1 MKISASVYSSKDR
14 DIEDLVKDLDQYNID
29 SFHIDCND
37 NLQVFDD
44 IAKIRKI
51 SRTPIDLHIISERPE
66 QYYDQIDAH
75 KIEMVQFQF
84 ENLGKPLNLKPNG
97 ITSYGLSI
105 MSDTPVEVFEPYAG
119 DCDFILMMTTIPGQS
134 GGTFRKDNFKK
145 IRKFRNTFPG
155 KRIHVDG
162 GVNAEVSFIL
172 RYMGVH
178 SVVSGSYLVNHSSIG
193 AAMLNL
199 RLEDVHS
206 QYQIRDFMIEKE
218 DLPILPYHK
227 TSFVEVL
234 QTIEKY
240 KFGFV
245 FFSDADGKF
254 AGLASNADVRKGLLK
269 NLADLNQTRLED
281 ITNFK
286 PVSLQEDATISEM
299 LYLIQSKKFPVNFL
313 PVLNGEHRIAGAVTF
328 FNLIKG
334 ES

>member
-37 NLQVFDD
+37 NPLVFDD

-51 SRTPIDLHIISERPE
+51 SRTPIDLHIISDRPE
-66 QYYDQIDAH
+66 QYFDQINAH
-75 KIEMVQFQF
+75 NIEMVQFQF
-84 ENLGKPLNLKPNG
+84 ENLAKPLNIQSNG
-97 ITSYGLSI
+97 VTSYGLSI
-105 MSDTPVEVFEPYAG
+105 MSDTPVEVFEPYASSFN
-119 DCDFILMMTTIPGQS
+119 FILMMTTIPGQS
-134 GGTFRKDNFKK
+134 GGTFRKDNFRK
-145 IRKFRNTFPG
+145 IRKFRNLFPG
-155 KRIHVDG
+155 KHIHVDG

-178 SVVSGSYLVNHSSIG
+178 SVVSGSYLVNHTSIG

-206 QYQIRDFMIEKE
+206 QYHIRDFMIEKE
-218 DLPILPYHK
+218 DLPILPYYK

-245 FFSDADGKF
+245 FFTDTEGKF

-269 NLADLNQTRLED
+269 NLSDLNQTRLED
-281 ITNFK
+281 ITNFN
-286 PVSLQEDATISEM
+286 PVVLQDHATISEM
-299 LYLIQSKKFPVNFL
+299 LDLIQSKKFPVNFL
-313 PVLNGEHRIAGAVTF
+313 PVINADGRITGAVTF